1 MQFRIH
7 SQSYHLLT
15 LNYLKNRILFFGP
28 LPPII
33 TGQSIAF
40 SYALSSIERESV
52 VIDTQRYSNKFLSF
66 IYIQLRVFQVFIL
79 NRIDIIYITTSRS
92 YFGFFRE
99 ALILFIAKMFNI
111 RVVNHLHGSDFYDFY
126 NSSWLLKKF
135 LRPLYSHIST
145 SIVLLDEMK
154 EQYKQFPNMNLEVV
168 SNCYDP
174 IYENETIDFQVKSG
188 ILYLSN
194 IMYSKGII
202 DFLDSLDIVLS
213 KSTTEVYIAG
223 AILGDYLKTKQEIE
237 NIFQNKL
244 NTLNKIFNNRV
255 KYLGVVKGD
264 EKMKLLKR
272 TSVFCLPTFYK
283 TEAFPLSIIEA
294 MALGNAI
301 ITTNHNYLPSIISNK
316 NGVIVPV
323 SNVSKLA
330 KSVLSLIDNPNLSS
344 IQKGNVDY
352 ARENYSFSKFKENIK
367 RILA

>member
-1 MQFRIH
+1 M
-7 SQSYHLLT
+7 
-15 LNYLKNRILFFGP
+15 
-28 LPPII
+28 PPIF

-40 SYALSSIERESV
+40 SYALSSIDRGSL
-52 VIDTQRYSNKFLSF
+52 VINTQRFSNKLLSF

-79 NRIDIIYITTSRS
+79 NRIDTIYITTSRS

-99 ALILFIAKMFNI
+99 ALLLLLAKLFNI
-111 RVVNHLHGSDFYDFY
+111 RVVNHLHGSDFKSFF
-126 NSSWLLKKF
+126 NSNKLLKIF
-135 LRPLYSHIST
+135 LTPLYNHISI
-145 SIVLLDEMK
+145 SIVLLDRMK
-154 EQYKQFPNMNLEVV
+154 EQYEQFPNMNLEVV

-174 IYENETIDFQVKSG
+174 IYENEVIDFNAKSG

-194 IMYSKGII
+194 IMFSKGII
-202 DFLDSLDIVLS
+202 DFLDSLNIVLANCNS
-213 KSTTEVYIAG
+213 DVFIAG
-223 AILGDYLKTKQEIE
+223 KILGDYLKTKKDIE
-237 NIFQNKL
+237 DMFFKKLKKLNKL
-244 NTLNKIFNNRV
+244 FNNRV
-255 KYLGVVKGD
+255 KYLGVVEGV
-264 EKMKLLKR
+264 EKMKLLKK
-272 TSVFCLPTFYK
+272 TLIFCLPTFYK

-294 MALGNAI
+294 MVLGNAI

-330 KSVLSLIDNPNLSS
+330 KSVLSLIDNPNLYS